1 MQTKMSDQLEVKKLI
16 IIGDG
21 AIGKTCLLQV
31 FQAGNFPDGY
41 VPTVMGNEIKRM
53 DHPLEEG
60 KQFVMQ
66 LWDTAGQ
73 VRSGA
78 SVNKF

>member
-1 MQTKMSDQLEVKKLI
+1 MSDQLEVKKLI